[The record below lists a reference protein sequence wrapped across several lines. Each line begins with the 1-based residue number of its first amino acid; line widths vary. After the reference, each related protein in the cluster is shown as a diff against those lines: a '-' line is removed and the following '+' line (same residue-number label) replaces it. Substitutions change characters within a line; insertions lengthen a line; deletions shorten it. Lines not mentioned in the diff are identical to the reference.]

1 MSGRAT
7 QHLTERM
14 VLRPAVAWGEVD
26 AKLVGDLVT
35 ILERTSNGD
44 KHRCANPNLPE
55 LSVCI

>member
-14 VLRPAVAWGEVD
+14 GLRPAVAWGEVD
-26 AKLVGDLVT
+26 AKLVGELVT

-44 KHRCANPNLPE
+44 KRRRANPNLPE

>member
-44 KHRCANPNLPE
+44 KRRYANPNLPK